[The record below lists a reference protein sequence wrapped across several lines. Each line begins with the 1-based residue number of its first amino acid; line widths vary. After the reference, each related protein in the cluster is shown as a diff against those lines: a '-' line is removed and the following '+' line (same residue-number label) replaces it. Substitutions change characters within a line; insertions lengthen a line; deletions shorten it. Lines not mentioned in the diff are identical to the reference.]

1 MSVDVNMMVANVT
14 QGENGVMISVMVS
27 VKNK

>member
-1 MSVDVNMMVANVT
+1 MSVDVNMMVANVS

-27 VKNK
+27 VKSK